1 MGKVTARVFHRPERG
16 STLSI
21 RRPRIKK
28 SGVFR
33 KKTAS
38 VIAVLCICLLLV
50 MMVGFLF
57 SDSIGNFA
65 NDLRIYLGLEPA
77 VEYQDGVFTP
87 DPASFTSPIIPG
99 YSPIKKEIA
108 PLRRTLLQ
116 PGFSLSSNYQTS
128 DFFRGGVSY
137 FKISIK
143 NDGRNPIFIY
153 RYGVSV
159 NASRSRIY
167 SRECGILL
175 SPSEEKNVGVIA
187 FQVPDEEKA
196 NFNIV
201 VWPLACTSQGKWHEY
216 EPYHLNK
223 FTVDLKPMPEKVYPA
238 YRYNPASYFK
248 IINRL
253 VEPAEPNVRNTAGG
267 VARSFPGTYNIY
279 QVCAIFE
286 NVKDKVKYVSDPRGY
301 DFWAPANTT
310 LYVGA
315 GDCDD
320 KAILLSSMLE
330 SVGGTTRIYLTDTHA
345 FAAVY
350 IGNGA
355 GAIEA
360 ATRGVKAYYGDV
372 DVNYLT
378 DKYGSWLMLD
388 PTSSLYAGGLPG
400 KTAQAKVQA
409 AGENGTYRAWTFL
422 HTKEVK
428 VIDVSPEAGLEAPF
442 AN

>member
-1 MGKVTARVFHRPERG
+1 MGKVTARVFHRPEKG
-16 STLSI
+16 SALPI

-28 SGVFR
+28 RVLR

-50 MMVGFLF
+50 MMAGFLF

-65 NDLRIYLGLEPA
+65 NNLRIYLSLEPA
-77 VEYQDGVFTP
+77 VENQDGVFTA
-87 DPASFTSPIIPG
+87 DPASFSSPIIPG
-99 YSPIKKEIA
+99 YSPIKNELA
-108 PLRRTLLQ
+108 PIRRTLLQ

-137 FKISIK
+137 FKISVK
-143 NDGRNPIFIY
+143 NDGRNQIFIS

-159 NASRSRIY
+159 NASRNRIY
-167 SRECGILL
+167 SRECGVSLF
-175 SPSEEKNVGVIA
+175 PGEEKSLGVIA

-196 NFNIV
+196 SFSIV
-201 VWPLACTSQGKWHEY
+201 LWPLACTSQGKWHEY
-216 EPYHLNK
+216 EPYYLNK
-223 FTVDLKPMPEKVYPA
+223 FTVNLKPMPENAYPV

-253 VEPAEPNVRNTAGG
+253 VEPAEPNVRNTADE
-267 VARSFPGTYNIY
+267 VARSYPGTYNIY
-279 QVCAIFE
+279 QICAIFD
-286 NVKDKVKYVSDPRGY
+286 NVKDKIKYVSDPRGH

-310 LYVGA
+310 LNVGA

-330 SVGGTTRIYLTDTHA
+330 AVGGTTRVYITDTHA

-350 IGNGA
+350 IGSGA
-355 GAIEA
+355 GSTEA
-360 ATRGVKAYYGDV
+360 ATRGVRAYYGNV

-388 PTSSLYAGGLPG
+388 PTSSFYAGGLPG
-400 KTAQAKVQA
+400 KTAQVKVKA
-409 AGENGTYRAWTFL
+409 TGENGINRAWTFL
-422 HTKEVK
+422 DTSEVK
-428 VIDVSPEAGLEAPF
+428 VIDVNPKAGLEASF
-442 AN
+442 IN